1 MKKVHKVSI
10 LGFLIALA
18 LILSFIESQIPS
30 FAPIP
35 GIKLGLPNIVI
46 IYLLYRASW
55 KEAAIVSFSRVILVT
70 LLFGSLYTFLYSIT
84 GAILSLIV
92 MALLKKFAKLSCV
105 TVSVIGG
112 VVHNIGQIIMACITT
127 STAQI
132 VYYLPVLLITGTVA
146 GVLIGL
152 IGAQLIKKLDK
163 IKI

>member
-1 MKKVHKVSI
+1 M
-10 LGFLIALA
+10 GFLIALA
-18 LILSFIESQIPS
+18 LIFSFIESSIPA
-30 FAPIP
+30 FVPIQ
-35 GIKLGLPNIVI
+35 GIKLGLPNVII

-55 KEAAIVSFSRVILVT
+55 KEAAIVSLSRVFLMT
-70 LLFGSLYTFLYSIT
+70 LFYTNFQTFLLSIS
-84 GAILSLIV
+84 GAVLSLTI
-92 MALLKKFAKLSCV
+92 MTLIKKLAKLSCI

-112 VVHNIGQIIMACITT
+112 VVHNIGQIIMACILMSTT
-127 STAQI
+127 EI